1 MRLLTINLH
10 CRQEVAW
17 RENLRIL
24 ADFIKEQQVDVVLL
38 QECAQPLETLKLR
51 SDNDVLLLKSL
62 LKNQGLNFDV
72 RWTLNHIGFK
82 SLYEGLGVLSRFS
95 ILETEGVLIS
105 QSSDITD
112 WQTRKAQIIT
122 LDMHGEIL
130 SLCNL
135 HLGLQGNALL
145 ELKRLK
151 NLVELKDFIVAGD
164 FNIPDSSSTYREMR
178 EILNLPDVY
187 KELVGS
193 SDPTF
198 FNGADGW
205 EGITGQRID
214 YVFGHR
220 AVRIERVFL
229 GTDAPR
235 ISDHAGLL
243 VDFSFLASERTMYA
257 NSLVSQDF
265 FH

>member
-38 QECAQPLETLKLR
+38 QECAQPLETLEL
-51 SDNDVLLLKSL
+51 SSNNDVSL
-62 LKNQGLNFDV
+62 LQSLLENQGLGFDA
-72 RWTLNHIGFK
+72 RWTLNHIGFE
-82 SLYEGLGVLSRFS
+82 SLYEGLGVLSRFR
-95 ILETEGVLIS
+95 ILETEEVLIS
-105 QSSDITD
+105 QSSEITD
-112 WQTRKAQIIT
+112 WQSRKAQIIT
-122 LDMHGEIL
+122 LEMHGEIL
-130 SLCNL
+130 TLCNL
-135 HLGLQGNALL
+135 HLGLEGNALS
-145 ELKRLK
+145 ELMRLK
-151 NLVELKDFIVAGD
+151 NLIELKDFIIAGD
-164 FNIPDSSSTYREMR
+164 FNIPDSSPTYREMK

-187 KELVGS
+187 MELVGS

-198 FNGADGW
+198 FHGADGW
-205 EGITGQRID
+205 EGIEGQRID

-235 ISDHAGLL
+235 ISDHAGLM
-243 VDFSFLASERTMYA
+243 VDFSF
-257 NSLVSQDF
+257 
-265 FH
+265 

>member
-10 CRQEVAW
+10 CRQETAW

-38 QECAQPLETLKLR
+38 QECAQPLETLELS
-51 SDNDVLLLKSL
+51 SDNDVSQLKSL
-62 LKNQGLNFDV
+62 LENQGLSFDV
-72 RWTLNHIGFK
+72 GWTLNHIGFQ
-82 SLYEGLGVLSRFS
+82 SFYEGLGLLSRLP
-95 ILETEGVLIS
+95 ILETEEILIS

-122 LDMHGEIL
+122 LDIHGKVL
-130 SLCNL
+130 NLCHL
-135 HLGLQGNALL
+135 HLGLEGNALS
-145 ELKRLK
+145 ELLRLK
-151 NLVELKDFIVAGD
+151 NLVELKDFIIAGD
-164 FNIPDSSSTYREMR
+164 FNIPDSSPTYREMR
-178 EILNLPDVY
+178 KILNLPDVY
-187 KELVGS
+187 EELVGS

-198 FNGADGW
+198 FHGADGW
-205 EGITGQRID
+205 EGIEGQRID

-235 ISDHAGLL
+235 ISDHAGLM
-243 VDFSFLASERTMYA
+243 VDFSF
-257 NSLVSQDF
+257 
-265 FH
+265 